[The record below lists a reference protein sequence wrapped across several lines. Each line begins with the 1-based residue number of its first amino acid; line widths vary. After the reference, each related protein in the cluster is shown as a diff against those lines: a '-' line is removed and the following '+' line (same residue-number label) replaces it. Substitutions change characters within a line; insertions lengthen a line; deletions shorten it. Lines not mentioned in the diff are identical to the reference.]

1 MTVDFMNASFFVFFF
16 SVGVTLHFIW
26 HSLWAQGEI
35 LVLFCE
41 NSKYAVFNSIRCNNV
56 LRILC

>member
-1 MTVDFMNASFFVFFF
+1 MTVDFMNASVFFFLFFF
-16 SVGVTLHFIW
+16 SVGVTSHFIW

-41 NSKYAVFNSIRCNNV
+41 
-56 LRILC
+56 

>member
-1 MTVDFMNASFFVFFF
+1 MTVDFMNASVFFFFFFFFFF
-16 SVGVTLHFIW
+16 SVGVTSHFIW

-41 NSKYAVFNSIRCNNV
+41 
-56 LRILC
+56 